1 MANKIAVTLRKGGSG
16 KTTTAINLAT
26 ALHQLGKK
34 TLLIDLDSQAN
45 ATLSVGIDPASLPRH
60 INHLFTDINI
70 KPMDAVYQTK
80 FGLHILPSHPE
91 LSQTEAGMKATQ
103 VGLLKSLL
111 EPLDPL
117 YDFIVI
123 DTPPSEGYLTVNAL
137 AASDSVLI
145 PLQAHFLALQGLSQ
159 ALEQIKQV
167 KNGLNPNLQIIG
179 ILPTMVNPR
188 TNIGRSVIDQV
199 RQLYPDLLLPIE
211 IDYSVKHSEA
221 NLAGVPIVLYDPL
234 HSGSIAYKKLAE
246 GLL

>member
-45 ATLSVGIDPASLPRH
+45 ATLSVGIDPASLSRH

-70 KPMDAVYQTK
+70 KPLDAVYQTN

-221 NLAGVPIVLYDPL
+221 NLAGVPIVIYDPL